1 MFSFPEQHGGTNMGI
16 KLRKDHLREV
26 SELSRVMDGD
36 LLDIMDSEVKS
47 ECIGLLQN
55 PEKVESDKAIEAFRF
70 LKRNINL

>member
-1 MFSFPEQHGGTNMGI
+1 MGI

-55 PEKVESDKAIEAFRF
+55 PEKGESNKAIEAFRF